1 MLKGFYNLSSS
12 MITQN
17 RNLDVVSNNMVNVST
32 PGFKK
37 DTMTATTFKEQMLAR
52 TGNTDRRNVTELNT
66 NSMIVTAEE
75 TITNFSQGGFEETGN
90 KLNVGLRKSGFFEI
104 QTQNGNVYT
113 RNGAFIT
120 DNEGYLTLPAVGRVM
135 GTSGEP
141 ILLDSEEISID
152 PNGAITDSFGNYID
166 NIRVVD
172 FENYDQINKNREGH
186 IVGANPVD
194 VEDAG
199 IIQGAV
205 ERSNVSM
212 VDEMSI
218 MMRSQRAIQSASQIL
233 KMYDRLMEKSTTEVG
248 RV

>member
-17 RNLDVVSNNMVNVST
+17 RNLDVVSNNIVNVST

-75 TITNFSQGGFEETGN
+75 TITNFSQGGFEDTGDM
-90 KLNVGLRKSGFFEI
+90 LNVALRNKGFFEI

-120 DNEGYLTLPAVGRVM
+120 DNEGYLSLPGVGRVM
-135 GTSGEP
+135 GKSGGP
-141 ILLDSEEISID
+141 ILLTTENIAID
-152 PNGAITDSFGNYID
+152 PAGSITDGDGNYID
-166 NIRVVD
+166 DIRVVD

-186 IVGANPVD
+186 IVGNNPVD
-194 VEDAG
+194 IDGEV
-199 IIQGAV
+199 IQGAV

-212 VDEMSI
+212 VDEMAI

-248 RV
+248 RI

>member
-17 RNLDVVSNNMVNVST
+17 RNLDVISNNIVNVST

-52 TGNTDRRNVTELNT
+52 TGNTDRKNTTNLNNT
-66 NSMIVTAEE
+66 SMIVTAED
-75 TITNFSQGGFEETGN
+75 TITNFSQGVIEETEDM
-90 KLNVGLRKSGFFEI
+90 LNMAITRSGFFEI

-120 DNEGYLTLPAVGRVM
+120 DEEGYLALPEVGRVI

-141 ILLDSEEISID
+141 IILQSESISID
-152 PNGAITDSFGNYID
+152 PSGSITDSFGNYID
-166 NIRVVD
+166 TVKVVD
-172 FENYDQINKNREGH
+172 FEDYNQINKNIEGH
-186 IVGANPVD
+186 ILGNNPIDVVD
-194 VEDAG
+194 PG

-212 VDEMSI
+212 VDEMSM

-233 KMYDRLMEKSTTEVG
+233 KMYDRLMEKSTTEIG

>member
-17 RNLDVVSNNMVNVST
+17 RNLDVVSNNIVNVST

-37 DTMTATTFKEQMLAR
+37 DTMTSTTFKEQMLVR
-52 TGNTDRRNVTELNT
+52 TGNTDRKNVTELNKT
-66 NSMIVTAEE
+66 SMIVTAED

-90 KLNVGLRKSGFFEI
+90 MLNVALSKNGFFEI

-120 DNEGYLTLPAVGRVM
+120 DNEGYLTLPGVGRVM

-141 ILLDSEEISID
+141 IVLTTEDISVD
-152 PNGAITDSFGNYID
+152 PTGSVSDIYGNYID

-172 FENYDQINKNREGH
+172 FQDYAQINKNLEGH
-186 IVGANPVD
+186 IQGANPID
-194 VEDAG
+194 VADPG

-205 ERSNVSM
+205 ERSNVFM
-212 VDEMSI
+212 VDEMTL

-233 KMYDRLMEKSTTEVG
+233 KMYDRMMEKSTTEIG

>member
-17 RNLDVVSNNMVNVST
+17 RNLDVVSNNIVNVST

-66 NSMIVTAEE
+66 TSMIVTAED
-75 TITNFSQGGFEETGN
+75 TITNFAQGGFEETGN

-104 QTQNGNVYT
+104 QTQAGNVYT

-120 DNEGYLTLPAVGRVM
+120 DNEGYLTLPGVGRVM

-141 ILLDSEEISID
+141 IVLSTEEISVD
-152 PNGAITDSFGNYID
+152 PTGAITDGFGNYID

-172 FENYDQINKNREGH
+172 FENYNQINKNLEGH

-194 VEDAG
+194 VAEPG

-212 VDEMSI
+212 VDEMTI
-218 MMRSQRAIQSASQIL
+218 MMRSQRAIQSAAQIL

>member
-17 RNLDVVSNNMVNVST
+17 RNLDVVSNNIVNVST

-75 TITNFSQGGFEETGN
+75 TITNFSQGGFEDTGDM
-90 KLNVGLRKSGFFEI
+90 LNVALRNKGFFEI

-120 DNEGYLTLPAVGRVM
+120 DNEGYLTLPGVGRVM
-135 GTSGEP
+135 GKSGEP
-141 ILLDSEEISID
+141 IILTTENIVID
-152 PNGAITDSFGNYID
+152 AAGSITDGEGNYID
-166 NIRVVD
+166 DIRVVD

-186 IVGANPVD
+186 IVGNNPVE
-194 VEDAG
+194 VEGG
-199 IIQGAV
+199 IIQGAL

-212 VDEMSI
+212 VDEMAI

-248 RV
+248 RI

>member
-17 RNLDVVSNNMVNVST
+17 RNLDVVSNNIVNVST

-52 TGNTDRRNVTELNT
+52 TGNTDRSDVTELNT

-75 TITNFSQGGFEETGN
+75 TITNFSQGGFEDTGDM
-90 KLNVGLRKSGFFEI
+90 LNVALRNKGFFEI

-120 DNEGYLTLPAVGRVM
+120 DNEGYLSLPGVGRVM
-135 GTSGEP
+135 GKSGEP
-141 ILLDSEEISID
+141 ILLTTENIVID
-152 PNGAITDSFGNYID
+152 PAGAITDGEGNYID
-166 NIRVVD
+166 DIRVVD

-186 IVGANPVD
+186 IVGNNPVD
-194 VEDAG
+194 VDG
-199 IIQGAV
+199 GVIQGAV

-212 VDEMSI
+212 VDEMAI

-248 RV
+248 RI